1 MGSRKYRQT
10 FFCLSINTYLHSME
24 LRVDRYAHLE
34 NETIGR
40 FYINDVY
47 QCYTL
52 EDEHREVKVK
62 GDTRIPAGRY
72 EVVLRREGGFHM
84 NYAKRFADIHKGMLH
99 VTGVPNFQFILI
111 HVGNTE
117 LDTMGCL
124 LVGLTKVGKT
134 IGQSVAA
141 YKKIYP
147 PIAAALTAGQKVFI
161 TYNDL

>member
-1 MGSRKYRQT
+1 
-10 FFCLSINTYLHSME
+10 ME
-24 LRVDRYAHLE
+24 LRVDRYAHLAE
-34 NETIGR
+34 ETIGR
-40 FYINDVY
+40 FYIDDIY

-52 EDEHREVKVK
+52 EDQHRDIKVM

-72 EVVLRREGGFHM
+72 PVVLRREGGHHIR
-84 NYAKRFADIHKGMLH
+84 YAAKYAGMHQGMLH
-99 VTGVPNFQFILI
+99 IINVPNFKWILI

-124 LVGLTKVGKT
+124 LVGLTKHART
-134 IGQSVAA
+134 IGNSVAA

-147 PIAAALTAGQKVFI
+147 PIANAIMAGEEVWI

>member
-1 MGSRKYRQT
+1 
-10 FFCLSINTYLHSME
+10 
-24 LRVDRYAHLE
+24 
-34 NETIGR
+34 
-40 FYINDVY
+40 
-47 QCYTL
+47 
-52 EDEHREVKVK
+52 
-62 GDTRIPAGRY
+62 
-72 EVVLRREGGFHM
+72 M

-99 VTGVPNFQFILI
+99 IIDVPNFQFILI

-147 PIAAALTAGQKVFI
+147 PIAAAITAGQKVCI